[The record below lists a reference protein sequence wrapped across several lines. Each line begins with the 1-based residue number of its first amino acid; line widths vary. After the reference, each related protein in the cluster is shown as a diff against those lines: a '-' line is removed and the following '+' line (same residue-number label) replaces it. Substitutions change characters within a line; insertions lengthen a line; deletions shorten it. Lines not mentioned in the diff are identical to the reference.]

1 MKTDAVPIMIG
12 TSSLDIVTFTA
23 AALVTAV
30 IVASIVG
37 LRKDLAACAFV
48 VGVLGIALT
57 M

>member
-12 TSSLDIVTFTA
+12 TSSLDVVTFTA
-23 AALVTAV
+23 VVLVTAV
-30 IVASIVG
+30 LVAAIVG
-37 LRKDLAACAFV
+37 LRKDLAAFAFV